1 MRVISLVLVILSL
14 IGCKNNSEKQ
24 PFQNDPTEEV
34 IGEPETNK
42 SLRDTLVISEE
53 NIELNK
59 TQSIVIKQK
68 ELIEKIDEKEELE
81 DLLINKSYTK
91 EEDLYIIDFRYPL
104 LNENF
109 KQSYE
114 NFNEYIN
121 DYYVDITGTEAS
133 ILEAKELICDT
144 IPTNNFRDK
153 RFIDYKVYNL
163 NDQLISVLF
172 YKENYYSGTLHPSY
186 SFDCMNFDL
195 NRSVFMNYEDFF
207 IEGSEEEFRA
217 ILNEVINK
225 EITIGEKYY
234 DCWEI
239 SEDDFFEYK
248 DNFVLDDN
256 FVEYYFDDCV
266 VCPSYTG
273 SYSIK
278 IPLEM
283 LLSVLRKYQL
293 NPLIG

>member
-1 MRVISLVLVILSL
+1 MRTLILSLFLLIL
-14 IGCKNNSEKQ
+14 IGCKNDSEKQ
-24 PFQNDPTEEV
+24 PIKENTIEEV
-34 IGEPETNK
+34 VSGSEINETIP
-42 SLRDTLVISEE
+42 DILVNSEE

-59 TQSIVIKQK
+59 TKSIVIKQK
-68 ELIEKIDEKEELE
+68 ELIDKIDEKEELE
-81 DLLINKSYTK
+81 ELLINKSYVK
-91 EEDLYIIDFRYPL
+91 EEDLYTIDFRYPL
-104 LNENF
+104 LNE
-109 KQSYE
+109 KYKASYE

-121 DYYVDITGTEAS
+121 DYYVDITGTEAG

-144 IPTNNFRDK
+144 IPTNNFREK

-207 IEGSEEEFRA
+207 IEGSEEEFRS

-234 DCWEI
+234 DCWVI

-248 DNFVLDDN
+248 DNFVLNED

-273 SYSIK
+273 SYSVK
-278 IPLEM
+278 IPLRV
-283 LLSVLRKYQL
+283 LLPVLKKYRS
-293 NPLIG
+293 NPLNG

>member
-1 MRVISLVLVILSL
+1 MKTFIVSLFLIFL
-14 IGCKNNSEKQ
+14 IGCKSDSKKQ
-24 PFQNDPTEEV
+24 PTQESVVVEGV
-34 IGEPETNK
+34 SASETNET
-42 SLRDTLVISEE
+42 LADTLINSEE
-53 NIELNK
+53 NIELKK
-59 TQSIVIKQK
+59 TKSIVIKQK
-68 ELIEKIDEKEELE
+68 ELIDKIDEKEELQE
-81 DLLINKSYTK
+81 LLIDKSYTK
-91 EEDLYIIDFRYPL
+91 EEDLYIINFKYPL
-104 LNENF
+104 LNEDF
-109 KQSYE
+109 KPAYE

-144 IPTNNFRDK
+144 IPTNNFRER

-172 YKENYYSGTLHPSY
+172 YKENYYSGTLHPTY

-207 IEGSEEEFRA
+207 IEGSEEEFRT
-217 ILNEVINK
+217 ILNEVIYE

-248 DNFVLDDN
+248 DNFVLN
-256 FVEYYFDDCV
+256 EKFVEYYFDDCV

-273 SYSIK
+273 SYSVK
-278 IPLEM
+278 IPLEK
-283 LLSVLRKYQL
+283 LLPVLRRYRL